1 MRERERK
8 MARRNLDVEMRPYRR
23 AGVQQNPTN
32 GLLRAV
38 RQALRVPVAEIA
50 EKMGVNRSGVFDL
63 ETGEQRNTIS
73 LRSMSRMA
81 DAMGCKVVY
90 GIVPKDGKTLE
101 ELEEERLWRSVLGG
115 RNRDQRSGVRDQ
127 GEAGLVRQQVSKSA
141 G

>member
-1 MRERERK
+1 MREIERK

-23 AGVQQNPTN
+23 AGVHKNPTN

-50 EKMGVNRSGVFDL
+50 GKMGVNRSGVFDL
-63 ETGEQRNTIS
+63 ETRERRNTIS

-115 RNRDQRSGVRDQ
+115 RTEIRERRG
-127 GEAGLVRQQVSKSA
+127 
-141 G
+141 

>member
-1 MRERERK
+1 
-8 MARRNLDVEMRPYRR
+8 
-23 AGVQQNPTN
+23 
-32 GLLRAV
+32 
-38 RQALRVPVAEIA
+38 
-50 EKMGVNRSGVFDL
+50 VFDL

-115 RNRDQRSGVRDQ
+115 KDRDQ
-127 GEAGLVRQQVSKSA
+127 GEAGLARQRVSERH
-141 G
+141 GR

>member
-8 MARRNLDVEMRPYRR
+8 MARRDLDAEMRPYRR
-23 AGVQQNPTN
+23 AGVQKNPTN

-50 EKMGVNRSGVFDL
+50 EKMGVNRSGVYDL
-63 ETGEQRNTIS
+63 ETRERRNTIS

-90 GIVPKDGKTLE
+90 GIVPKGGKTLE
-101 ELEEERLWRSVLGG
+101 TLKEERLWMSVLGG
-115 RNRDQRSGVRDQ
+115 RTEIRDPGAEIRERRG
-127 GEAGLVRQQVSKSA
+127 
-141 G
+141 

>member
-1 MRERERK
+1 MREIERK
-8 MARRNLDVEMRPYRR
+8 MARGNLDVEMRPYRR
-23 AGVQQNPTN
+23 AGVHKNPTN

-50 EKMGVNRSGVFDL
+50 GKMGVNRSGVFDL
-63 ETGEQRNTIS
+63 ETRERRNTIS

-115 RNRDQRSGVRDQ
+115 RTEIRERRG
-127 GEAGLVRQQVSKSA
+127 
-141 G
+141 